1 MMNAADRGRE
11 RERGVPF
18 ARDDSFV
25 RLAMNLV
32 SNIESKLWWGV
43 GQPNE
48 KSCKPRATSCCQLHR
63 HWILCVLSYR
73 CISHSRRLL
82 EMLHETDAINVS
94 RILET

>member
-1 MMNAADRGRE
+1 MMNAVDRGRE
-11 RERGVPF
+11 REKGFPF

-48 KSCKPRATSCCQLHR
+48 KSSSPAPPAAASSCTATR
-63 HWILCVLSYR
+63 GFFLCVLSYR
-73 CISHSRRLL
+73 CIG
-82 EMLHETDAINVS
+82 T
-94 RILET
+94 